1 MEYYNQVVFGNK
13 DLIPKCKW
21 CNGNLTFKSLGR
33 GYGGDLCSPRC
44 TNYWRNNY
52 GDGGFNNPK
61 CRERNIESNKE
72 RMKNGTWHLSTPKM
86 KELLNSKVVRDKR
99 RISHSKTSKRKY
111 LEGTHNFNNPLV
123 YIKSR
128 YTDFIRSGNPSDT
141 CYFYMA
147 ETNEGELKIGVTI
160 DPDYRINHWTLDNP
174 YKYLNILYENDRLK
188 IGLLEKL
195 VKESC
200 IEYKISNQNE
210 IFKMSDKDNI
220 IKLINKIAM
229 DLGI

>member
-1 MEYYNQVVFGNK
+1 
-13 DLIPKCKW
+13 
-21 CNGNLTFKSLGR
+21 
-33 GYGGDLCSPRC
+33 
-44 TNYWRNNY
+44 
-52 GDGGFNNPK
+52 
-61 CRERNIESNKE
+61 
-72 RMKNGTWHLSTPKM
+72 MKNGTWHLSTPKM